1 MLHKQDKCQS
11 SARTE
16 GCGSPGAVGLVLVWQ
31 LCPLTQSLGGI
42 CLAEWTSSV
51 ISKGV
56 SDTSVGG
63 GDPKLFSLSV

>member
-1 MLHKQDKCQS
+1 MVNKQDKCQS

-16 GCGSPGAVGLVLVWQ
+16 GCGSAGAVGLVLAWQ

-56 SDTSVGG
+56 I
-63 GDPKLFSLSV
+63 